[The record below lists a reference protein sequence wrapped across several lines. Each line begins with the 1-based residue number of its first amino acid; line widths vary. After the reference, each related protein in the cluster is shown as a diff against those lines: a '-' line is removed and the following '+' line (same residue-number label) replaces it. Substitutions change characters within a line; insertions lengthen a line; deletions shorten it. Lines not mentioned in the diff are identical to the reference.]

1 MIDFAA
7 QRANM
12 VESQV
17 RPSDVTDRRILR
29 AMRDVPRETFLPEAL
44 RPLAYMDQDV
54 PLATGRD
61 SHPARALI
69 APRVLAK
76 LIQLLELADD
86 HAVLDVGGATG
97 YAAAVLARLAGRVV
111 AVECD
116 ADLADAAR
124 HSQPAAANAPVQV
137 VTGALADGFAAE
149 APYDAILLNGSVPD
163 VPDTLL
169 YQLKDGGRLAAVV
182 ADGRL
187 GKARLWRRTG
197 GTFDS
202 REAFDATAAALPGF
216 ARAPV
221 FQF

>member
-1 MIDFAA
+1 MVDFAA

-12 VESQV
+12 VENQV

-29 AMRDVPRETFLPEAL
+29 AMREVPRELFLPEEQ

-54 PLATGRD
+54 PLSAGWAAG
-61 SHPARALI
+61 HKRALL

-76 LIQLLELADD
+76 LIQLLELSED
-86 HAVLDVGGATG
+86 HSVLDVGGATG
-97 YAAAVLARLAGRVV
+97 YSAAVLARLAGRVV
-111 AVECD
+111 ALESDPELVE
-116 ADLADAAR
+116 AAR
-124 HSQPAAANAPVQV
+124 KIQPAAANAPVQI
-137 VTGALADGFAAE
+137 VTSALADGFAAE

-163 VPDTLL
+163 VPEPLL

-182 ADGRL
+182 SNGRF
-187 GKARLWRRTG
+187 GKALQWRRTG

-202 REAFDATAAALPGF
+202 REAFDADAAPLPGF
-216 ARAPV
+216 ERTPV